1 VAEPD
6 IRAIIPADLAD
17 VRSLFEEYAASL
29 PFDLGFQEF
38 ERELAGLPGAYSPPH
53 GALLIARE
61 QGAAVGCVALRP
73 LGHDTCELKRLY
85 VRPGTRG
92 SGVGRTLTERALDEA
107 RRIGYRRIRLDTV
120 PGMERAQALYLKLG
134 FREVPPYAPN
144 PISGARFLEL
154 AL

>member
-1 VAEPD
+1 M
-6 IRAIIPADLAD
+6 RA
-17 VRSLFEEYAASL
+17 LFEEYAASL

-38 ERELAGLPGAYSPPH
+38 EQELAGLPGAYAPPR

-61 QGAAVGCVALRP
+61 QGAAMGCVALRP
-73 LGHDTCELKRLY
+73 LEHDICELKRLY
-85 VRPGTRG
+85 VRPQTRG
-92 SGVGRTLTERALDEA
+92 SGAGRALTERALDEA
-107 RRIGYRRIRLDTV
+107 RRIGYRQIRLDTL

-134 FREVPPYAPN
+134 FRDVAPYATN

>member
-1 VAEPD
+1 M
-6 IRAIIPADLAD
+6 RA
-17 VRSLFEEYAASL
+17 LFEEYAASL

-38 ERELAGLPGAYSPPH
+38 ERELAGLPGAYAPPR

-85 VRPGTRG
+85 VRPETRG
-92 SGVGRTLTERALDEA
+92 SGAGRALTERALDEA

-134 FREVPPYAPN
+134 FRDVPPYAPN

>member
-38 ERELAGLPGAYSPPH
+38 ERELAGLPGAYSPPR

-92 SGVGRTLTERALDEA
+92 SGVGRALTERALDEA

>member
-1 VAEPD
+1 MAEPD

-38 ERELAGLPGAYSPPH
+38 ERELAGLPGAYSPPR

-73 LGHDTCELKRLY
+73 LGHDTCELKRL
-85 VRPGTRG
+85 
-92 SGVGRTLTERALDEA
+92 
-107 RRIGYRRIRLDTV
+107 
-120 PGMERAQALYLKLG
+120 
-134 FREVPPYAPN
+134 
-144 PISGARFLEL
+144 
-154 AL
+154 